1 MDSFN
6 SVVVGPKLSNLKNLS
21 KLCLYCS
28 PLREI
33 QLDGLELLRDL
44 SVERCKFLEG
54 LSVISSSMRKLCKMV
69 VWDCPKLL
77 EIRFRSVMESLKVLK
92 VDSCVSLGGLYGLSN
107 SKKLTNL
114 EIQMCNGLR
123 VVEGL
128 EELELLS
135 FLSVKWCES
144 LERLIDVSNS
154 KIPNECTIRVWVCGK
169 FPDTYRDDIRYRD
182 YREMILGRTGKTFN
196 EEYEMEENGSIHCF
210 ICILECIC

>member
-21 KLCLYCS
+21 KLRLYRS
-28 PLREI
+28 PPREI

-44 SVERCKFLEG
+44 RVERCEFLEG
-54 LSVISSSMRKLCKMV
+54 LSVISSSMRKLYQMTV
-69 VWDCPKLL
+69 RDCPKLL
-77 EIRFRSVMESLKVLK
+77 EIRFRSMMESLKVLQ
-92 VDSCVSLGGLYGLSN
+92 VESCVSLGGLYGLSN

-114 EIQMCNGLR
+114 EIQWCDGLR

-135 FLSVKWCES
+135 YLYVNWCKS

-154 KIPNECTIRVWVCGK
+154 KIPNKCRIDVWDCGK
-169 FPDTYRDDIRYRD
+169 FPYTYGDDIRYRD
-182 YREMILGRTGKTFN
+182 YREMFLGRTRKTFN